1 MVSHT
6 YKVYIENIKK
16 IIDNPN
22 TLAVFLVG
30 SSKDVDFSF
39 YDVEIND
46 IDVFVFVKKG
56 EKQERVLFEQ
66 KGIEFDIN
74 YFSKDGVKK
83 LLSDREYFFVK
94 EMKDAKVLFDI
105 ENISNTIKDMSRDIY
120 LKGPSKLSLEEKS
133 FLKQDIGTKISKL
146 KNKEKFDV
154 FEYHFLTNLYLKD
167 IIIGYFN
174 INDKWVPKDKKL
186 LKVLKKENNELFNL
200 VSKVSENY
208 DYQKLLDVY
217 NYIFKEIETKKI
229 IKLIF

>member
-6 YKVYIENIKK
+6 YKVYSENIKK
-16 IIDNPN
+16 LIDNPN

-46 IDVFVFVKKG
+46 IDVFVFVKEG

-74 YFSKDGVKK
+74 YFSKDVVKK

-94 EMKDAKVLFDI
+94 EMKDAKVLFDM
-105 ENISNTIKDMSRDIY
+105 ENISNVIKDMSRDIY

-133 FLKQDIGTKISKL
+133 FLKQDIGTKIFKL

-186 LKVLKKENNELFNL
+186 LKVLKEENNELFNL

>member
-6 YKVYIENIKK
+6 YKVYSENIKK
-16 IIDNPN
+16 LIDNPN

-39 YDVEIND
+39 YNVEIND
-46 IDVFVFVKKG
+46 IDVFVFVKEG

-94 EMKDAKVLFDI
+94 EMKDAKVLFDM
-105 ENISNTIKDMSRDIY
+105 ENISNVIKDMSRDIY

-133 FLKQDIGTKISKL
+133 FLKQDIGTKIFKL

-186 LKVLKKENNELFNL
+186 LKVLKQENNELFNL